1 MPDSEGKI
9 KISCPNCSTKQ
20 HVSADKAFT
29 KISCE
34 SCEIRFV
41 VPKVFGSIMLHN
53 LISNDEFSSTHNGT
67 HLKEGY
73 NCRVRVFNEKV
84 TKNPTVLKALKE
96 VIYKVKEANI
106 EGLVKVLNHG
116 SVGEEFYIELSGD
129 DKGSLK
135 SRTLSKKVSQKA
147 ALEFSISVGECLR
160 DAHAKGIVLGN
171 LKTSN
176 IRCMK
181 NRRVKLVD
189 SGFTWTVASLLHKE
203 DSSIEKF
210 NNLSYIAPE
219 TIKGDVVNKASDI
232 YNYGCLVYELIT
244 KMTPFEDYSSREAT
258 LNGHLEIEPISVLK
272 RKPAIPVDVNNIV
285 MQMLAKDP
293 AARPQDLDA
302 VVKCLQLNLKH
313 VEEVKVE
320 EIKREFDN
328 PSPDQTL
335 KPRPPTELDLSLLT
349 GETSSSSNTNLSS
362 NLSNLETVEEV
373 NKEIDLKSDL
383 DKILEGEKILDLNPE
398 LKLQNTEVN
407 MEDLNDLN
415 AVGVGDKGSKA
426 MLYVL
431 ILFLVVVLGGFAYVA
446 FGTSSST
453 EERKQLTVP
462 AEPAK

>member
-9 KISCPNCSTKQ
+9 KIGCPNCSTKQ
-20 HVSADKAFT
+20 YVSADKAFT

-41 VPKVFGSIMLHN
+41 VPKVFGNIMLHN

-73 NCRVRVFNEKV
+73 NSRVRIFNDKV
-84 TKNPTVLKALKE
+84 TKNPKILKALKE
-96 VIYKVKEANI
+96 LIYKVKDAAC
-106 EGLVKVLNHG
+106 EGLVKILNHG
-116 SVGEEFYIELSGD
+116 SVGDEFYIEFSGD

-135 SRTLSKKVSQKA
+135 SRMLNKKVSQKA

-160 DAHAKGIVLGN
+160 DAHAKNIVIGN

-176 IRCMK
+176 IRCLK
-181 NRRVKLVD
+181 NRQVKLVD
-189 SGFTWTVASLLHKE
+189 CGVTWTVASELHKD
-203 DSSIEKF
+203 DSSVEKF

-258 LNGHLEIEPISVLK
+258 LNGHLEIEPVSVLK
-272 RKPAIPVDVNNIV
+272 RKPAIPVDVDRIV
-285 MQMLAKDP
+285 MKMLSKD
-293 AARPQDLDA
+293 ASARPQDLDA
-302 VVKCLQLNLKH
+302 VIKCLQSNLKH

-335 KPRPPTELDLSLLT
+335 KPRPPTELDLGLLT
-349 GETSSSSNTNLSS
+349 GDTSSSSNTNLTN
-362 NLSNLETVEEV
+362 NLSLETIEEV
-373 NKEIDLKSDL
+373 NKEADLKSDL
-383 DKILEGEKILDLNPE
+383 DKILDGEKIHDLNPE

-426 MLYVL
+426 MLYIL
-431 ILFLVVVLGGFAYVA
+431 ILFLVVVLGGIAYVA
-446 FGTSSST
+446 LGSSST
-453 EERKQLTVP
+453 ADQRKQLNVP
-462 AEPAK
+462 TAPTE